1 MKNKWKNDED
11 LFMLLK
17 STLFSAVLGDVMD
30 QMGYRNQFLSPAI
43 QPLHEKMKVAGRALT
58 VLEEDMV
65 AEKTGEDPIH
75 QDTPYGL
82 MFKALDD
89 LKENEV
95 YLCSGASPA
104 YALWGELMS
113 IRAQKLGA
121 AGAVLNGFSRDSKGI
136 LSLGFPTFS
145 MGRYA
150 QDQGP
155 RGRVIDFR
163 MNMKIEDVLVKP
175 GDIVFGDI
183 DGVCIIPRQIE
194 SEVVQRAYEKVT
206 GENQVRKALET
217 GMSAR
222 DAFEKFGIM

>member
-1 MKNKWKNDED
+1 
-11 LFMLLK
+11 
-17 STLFSAVLGDVMD
+17 
-30 QMGYRNQFLSPAI
+30 
-43 QPLHEKMKVAGRALT
+43 
-58 VLEEDMV
+58 
-65 AEKTGEDPIH
+65 
-75 QDTPYGL
+75 
-82 MFKALDD
+82 
-89 LKENEV
+89 
-95 YLCSGASPA
+95 
-104 YALWGELMS
+104 
-113 IRAQKLGA
+113 
-121 AGAVLNGFSRDSKGI
+121 
-136 LSLGFPTFS
+136 